1 MKFRRIVLPALF
13 TTFLF
18 LSVVLLC
25 AFADAEA
32 GEVSGAWD
40 AAGDVARIGKQIPSG
55 EAFSDAERV
64 VWLDAY
70 HYRLRADGT
79 SEKRRR
85 SLFIVRSG
93 VKEPDEHRIS
103 LPSSSADTFSV
114 TEAAY
119 YDPSTAKRV
128 GLLQTERVENAGLG
142 YVRVILPPEVVG
154 RVVAVESVAV
164 TTEKYRMGDALPL
177 AGEYPIWEGDVTV
190 EIPDGMALYW
200 QGERIGSPA
209 RSTAG
214 SVGRFVWSVSNQPA
228 WRGSRLVEE
237 KRPVLLFS
245 LHKGA
250 TESLKDLF
258 ESTRAFALP
267 RPPAG
272 LAKTKGDLFRAGALI
287 AGYMKDKGAG
297 VLDGTPGI
305 RTEPPE
311 SGPWTAWERTLIAGR
326 WLEGLGFDVGTH
338 WRAKTDV
345 GSDSPGTPSLWLEP
359 VLLIRDRSGQG
370 ASSTKEIAYKS
381 DQSVA
386 FGRQPASLYGAVL
399 YRANG
404 HAFERITLP
413 KGTASENELDQSW
426 RLAIGPDGVASG
438 TLGFSLSGAWID
450 VLFPNGEPSPESASA
465 KLKSAFLFGIP
476 GLEMTPK
483 AVKKVGTGYRM
494 NFDVKASLGIV
505 SGGNMLTRLPCAIPR
520 ELEDVPVEGSPYS
533 FRFPFSIQQSLFLGV
548 PRGYR
553 VVGPPRA
560 REMGGSKASIM
571 ENLEYRASKG
581 RLEASCRWVIRADK
595 VDELLAGEIREQ
607 LALFLEWSKIAVPFR
622 KK

>member
-267 RPPAG
+267 RA
-272 LAKTKGDLFRAGALI
+272 
-287 AGYMKDKGAG
+287 
-297 VLDGTPGI
+297 
-305 RTEPPE
+305 
-311 SGPWTAWERTLIAGR
+311 
-326 WLEGLGFDVGTH
+326 
-338 WRAKTDV
+338 
-345 GSDSPGTPSLWLEP
+345 
-359 VLLIRDRSGQG
+359 
-370 ASSTKEIAYKS
+370 
-381 DQSVA
+381 
-386 FGRQPASLYGAVL
+386 
-399 YRANG
+399 
-404 HAFERITLP
+404 
-413 KGTASENELDQSW
+413 
-426 RLAIGPDGVASG
+426 
-438 TLGFSLSGAWID
+438 
-450 VLFPNGEPSPESASA
+450 
-465 KLKSAFLFGIP
+465 
-476 GLEMTPK
+476 
-483 AVKKVGTGYRM
+483 
-494 NFDVKASLGIV
+494 
-505 SGGNMLTRLPCAIPR
+505 
-520 ELEDVPVEGSPYS
+520 
-533 FRFPFSIQQSLFLGV
+533 
-548 PRGYR
+548 
-553 VVGPPRA
+553 
-560 REMGGSKASIM
+560 
-571 ENLEYRASKG
+571 
-581 RLEASCRWVIRADK
+581 
-595 VDELLAGEIREQ
+595 
-607 LALFLEWSKIAVPFR
+607 
-622 KK
+622 